1 MPASW
6 FDFRHLWPSQSYIP
20 VIVTWTQSGREPGE
34 REWGRER
41 GRTLDSLSDRPNN
54 TGYGQAMLW
63 TDSYTHACALAP
75 TSIKGSPPLELTITS
90 LSVRCQELRG
100 DKMIA
105 VHVRIWLVLYVHLPL
120 HSVFLYVFF
129 SPGCVR
135 AEKRTERWQEQKR
148 KLQECNCFVKE
159 LNVCMCLRA
168 VPTVYTK

>member
-34 REWGRER
+34 RERGRER

-63 TDSYTHACALAP
+63 TDSYTHTHALTP

-129 SPGCVR
+129 RLDVCALRG
-135 AEKRTERWQEQKR
+135 EQRDDKNR
-148 KLQECNCFVKE
+148 KGSCR
-159 LNVCMCLRA
+159 NVTA
-168 VPTVYTK
+168 SWKN

>member
-63 TDSYTHACALAP
+63 TDSYTHARALAP

-129 SPGCVR
+129 FAWMCAR
-135 AEKRTERWQEQKR
+135 WEANREMTRTE
-148 KLQECNCFVKE
+148 KE
-159 LNVCMCLRA
+159 VAGM
-168 VPTVYTK
+168 